1 MHTGV
6 DIKAVPNDTIRA
18 AFSGVVRMSKP
29 YSGYGNII
37 VIRHYNGME
46 TAYAHNSRNLV
57 TVNDVVKAGDPIAL
71 AGRTGRATTEH
82 LHFEFRVA
90 NQALNPSLLL
100 DTENQRLHT
109 NTLYLYNRGG
119 NVKAAT
125 RPLSTSDALSEETV
139 ADDES
144 ALVANGGSTGDVSD
158 TQRSAA
164 TSGSSSNNGSKA
176 VYHTIK
182 SGDTLSKL
190 ARTYST
196 SVSKICQLNHIKP
209 TTILRLKQR
218 LRVK

>member
-1 MHTGV
+1 
-6 DIKAVPNDTIRA
+6 
-18 AFSGVVRMSKP
+18 MSKP

-57 TVNDVVKAGDPIAL
+57 TVNDVVKAGDPIAP

-100 DTENQRLHT
+100 DTENHACTRT
-109 NTLYLYNRGG
+109 RSTSTTG
-119 NVKAAT
+119 AAT
-125 RPLSTSDALSEETV
+125 SKRRPGPLSTSDALSEETV